1 MKVWIIGSGGLL
13 GRSLEQHVVG
23 SDEVF
28 SPDNK
33 FDWDNSTIVS
43 RQLAE
48 KCKLFFGQVAQDHW
62 TIYWCAGR
70 GTLNSPTAQMH
81 EETLVFENLLRAID
95 AESSPTVRQRGA
107 IFFASS
113 AGAVY
118 AGSKNPPFTEMTST
132 KSLTPYGDAKIGQ
145 EASLKDL
152 ASRLGIRVLVG
163 RISNIY
169 GARQDL
175 AKNQGLIATI
185 CYSVLRRQPVNLFVP
200 LETSRNYIYVEDAA
214 RRIVSHTRKMFESG
228 SVEKFRIKLIVAPD
242 NLTIGSILNI
252 ARSVLRARPLV
263 TVSTNK
269 HGSSQPQS
277 LVFKSVVDT
286 SLDIDSTTGFSVGM
300 KRVMADLQAGFLR
313 TGWQRSS

>member
-13 GRSLEQHVVG
+13 GRSIEQYVAG
-23 SDEVF
+23 SAEVF
-28 SPDNK
+28 SPEYK
-33 FDWDNSTIVS
+33 FDWNNSTIVS
-43 RQLAE
+43 RQLADS
-48 KCKLFFGQVAQDHW
+48 CKLFFGQVAQDQW
-62 TIYWCAGR
+62 AIFWCAGR
-70 GTLNSPTAQMH
+70 GTLNSSTAQMH
-81 EETLVFENLLRAID
+81 EENLVFENLLHAIG
-95 AESSPTVRQRGA
+95 AVSSPSIQRQGV

-118 AGSKNPPFTEMTST
+118 AGSKNPPFTEMTLT
-132 KSLTPYGDAKIGQ
+132 KSLTPYGDAKIHQ

-152 ASRLGIRVLVG
+152 AGRLGIRVLVG

-200 LETSRNYIYVEDAA
+200 LETSRNYIYVEDVA
-214 RRIVSHTRKMFESG
+214 RRIVTHTRKMLESD
-228 SVEKFRIKLIVAPD
+228 SVEKFRIKLIVASD

-252 ARSVLRARPLV
+252 ARSVLRTRPLI

-286 SLDIDSTTGFSVGM
+286 SLDIDSATGFTVGM
-300 KRVMADLQAGFLR
+300 KRVMTDLQAAFLR
-313 TGWQRSS
+313 TGWQKSS